1 MKKGFL
7 LQFIMLLIA
16 FVGGAVSTYAQK
28 TTTYKFTSKSWN
40 ADNGNWTSGKD
51 GTQLNA
57 SQGVQITTGTSG
69 ANATSPISFENVSK
83 VVVTYSTNSK
93 NGAGSVAIQ
102 VGSNTT
108 QSKDVTKEGGTT
120 DRTLEYTYTDSESGN
135 VKITVTCTTN
145 SVYIKSVDITAS
157 NGVASLEDPKI
168 AYPVS
173 EFTYDYDNATGVS
186 FPELTINS
194 EYDGEITY
202 KSSNTTVAT
211 VDENGN
217 VTPGENGTA
226 KITASWPA
234 TEIYSS
240 GSVSY
245 SLTVMNKP
253 TASFEIEDGV
263 FDFTKTEDYGSG
275 AELITDGSDYAEA
288 STTWTAINVEMV
300 VDGKYRWWSGTNNTM
315 RLYAADDT
323 HSAGSISFSVPEGKV
338 ITSVDFGQTASSL
351 SASVGEINA
360 KVWTGV
366 SQSVTFT
373 YSASKGSIN
382 ISKITVTYGDVPT
395 VSVSVGE
402 TGFATLASDIALDF
416 TNSEIKAYKASVSG
430 ENITLTKVDKV
441 AAGEG
446 VLVYYA
452 DGAKTEDI
460 PAATETVEA
469 SADNAFVGALE
480 EIASLPTEGESGKNY
495 ILSIVNGKVGFY
507 QAAGKKVA
515 AGKAYLSVP
524 ATGAKEFYMVNME
537 NAVVTGINE
546 VNTEKADNAIYNLNG
561 VRVKDMSQ
569 KGVYIVNGKKVVK
582 K

>member
-1 MKKGFL
+1 
-7 LQFIMLLIA
+7 
-16 FVGGAVSTYAQK
+16 
-28 TTTYKFTSKSWN
+28 
-40 ADNGNWTSGKD
+40 
-51 GTQLNA
+51 
-57 SQGVQITTGTSG
+57 
-69 ANATSPISFENVSK
+69 
-83 VVVTYSTNSK
+83 
-93 NGAGSVAIQ
+93 
-102 VGSNTT
+102 
-108 QSKDVTKEGGTT
+108 
-120 DRTLEYTYTDSESGN
+120 
-135 VKITVTCTTN
+135 
-145 SVYIKSVDITAS
+145 
-157 NGVASLEDPKI
+157 
-168 AYPVS
+168 
-173 EFTYDYDNATGVS
+173 
-186 FPELTINS
+186 
-194 EYDGEITY
+194 
-202 KSSNTTVAT
+202 
-211 VDENGN
+211 
-217 VTPGENGTA
+217 
-226 KITASWPA
+226 
-234 TEIYSS
+234 
-240 GSVSY
+240 
-245 SLTVMNKP
+245 
-253 TASFEIEDGV
+253 
-263 FDFTKTEDYGSG
+263 
-275 AELITDGSDYAEA
+275 
-288 STTWTAINVEMV
+288 
-300 VDGKYRWWSGTNNTM
+300 M

-338 ITSVDFGQTASSL
+338 ITSVDFGLTASSL

-382 ISKITVTYGDVPT
+382 ISKITVTYGDV
-395 VSVSVGE
+395 VSVGE

-446 VLVYYA
+446 VLVYFA

-480 EIASLPTEGESGKNY
+480 EIASLPTEGENGKNY

-515 AGKAYLSVP
+515 AGKAYLQVS
-524 ATGAKEFYMVNME
+524 AEGAKEFYMMNME

>member
-16 FVGGAVSTYAQK
+16 FVGSVGTVKAAEKTSTLVFTKACGGSGTADDGVKWTVTSDGNESNYD
-28 TTTYKFTSKSWN
+28 TTYGIHYGTNKASVSYLQLST
-40 ADNGNWTSGKD
+40 NGISGTIK
-51 GTQLNA
+51 
-57 SQGVQITTGTSG
+57 
-69 ANATSPISFENVSK
+69 K
-83 VVVTYSTNSK
+83 VVVNARDALESAYVSVKVGGNDFGEAQKASNTSTDYTFTGSASGEIIVRVGRGESMTKAIYVKSIVVTYDDGSNLELPEFEYSTEKFTYFTESENTLPTLTNNSDGEVTYS
-93 NGAGSVAIQ
+93 
-102 VGSNTT
+102 
-108 QSKDVTKEGGTT
+108 
-120 DRTLEYTYTDSESGN
+120 
-135 VKITVTCTTN
+135 
-145 SVYIKSVDITAS
+145 
-157 NGVASLEDPKI
+157 
-168 AYPVS
+168 
-173 EFTYDYDNATGVS
+173 
-186 FPELTINS
+186 
-194 EYDGEITY
+194 
-202 KSSNTTVAT
+202 SSNTEVAT
-211 VDENGN
+211 IDENGN
-217 VTPGENGTA
+217 VSIQGNGTTT
-226 KITASWPA
+226 ITAEVAA
-234 TEIYSS
+234 TSAY
-240 GSVSY
+240 
-245 SLTVMNKP
+245 TAA
-253 TASFEIEDGV
+253 TASYVLQVVTVEDGV
-263 FDFTKTEDYGSG
+263 FDFTIGYDYESG
-275 AELITDGSDYAEA
+275 VEQ
-288 STTWTAINVEMV
+288 STVKDQESTWTAGNV
-300 VDGKYRWWSGTNNTM
+300 TM
-315 RLYAADDT
+315 KAAGRNCWYTSNDFRLYVASGSSAAGT
-323 HSAGSISFSVPEGKV
+323 LVFTAPEGKV
-338 ITSVDFGQTASSL
+338 IT
-351 SASVGEINA
+351 EIVFDDNA
-360 KVWTGV
+360 KDLKANVGTYDNAGKWTGV
-366 SQSVTFT
+366 ANSVEFEATAT
-373 YSASKGSIN
+373 VKTT
-382 ISKITVTYGDVPT
+382 KITVIYGDVPT

-480 EIASLPTEGESGKNY
+480 EIASLPTEGENGKNY